1 MLLVAVLPVM
11 VAGQPSCEPLSAI
24 YNAMG
29 GPGWKNKANQ
39 AGGRSWIDPSVPCC
53 EKEFVTCKGDKGVKK
68 IAWKAIKGLKGTI
81 PRQLGLL
88 TRLEEIVL
96 SRTEVSGTLPA
107 ALVSAASHIEKLE
120 LERSSLSGTLP
131 NSFFSD
137 SSRITTVKIKRSY
150 ISGTLPP
157 SLFLSGTLKEM
168 DAKEAGLSGTIPPS
182 IGRAKKLEELDLR
195 ESLNCGRGSK
205 KWKRK
210 NCKGFS
216 GTIPPEIGRA
226 TQLEEIRFSENS
238 ISGSLPASLA
248 LLRELE
254 ARVISPHISPYL
266 ALLRELEA
274 RASSRP
280 RRGRQPD
287 SIIGPLSTT
296 KRLATGDVASICT
309 GTGGTGSPREETPMR
324 VLPRSSVSLPHVGL
338 TSASR
343 RPHSASPLHPH
354 AAHRSSSSP
363 RTSSPAPSRGACT
376 SARSASWSMRTRPT
390 LHSRRPTLHGRRRTL
405 PARRLSRP
413 TSGGC

>member
-182 IGRAKKLEELDLR
+182 IGRANKLKELKLS
-195 ESLNCGRGSK
+195 ESINCVRGTK
-205 KWKRK
+205 NWKRK
-210 NCKGFS
+210 HCKGLS

-226 TQLEEIRFSENS
+226 TQLEERHQELEEEALQRPL
-238 ISGSLPASLA
+238 GHHPARDREGDPARGAPPSPQPLLGQPAGLAA

-254 ARVISPHISPYL
+254 ELELYDNELSGTIPRGLHVSKDCELVDADPPPSPHPPGKAPEPPNFGRML
-266 ALLRELEA
+266 DEA
-274 RASSRP
+274 WLGGSA
-280 RRGRQPD
+280 
-287 SIIGPLSTT
+287 PLD
-296 KRLATGDVASICT
+296 AAVEE
-309 GTGGTGSPREETPMR
+309 GGE
-324 VLPRSSVSLPHVGL
+324 
-338 TSASR
+338 
-343 RPHSASPLHPH
+343 
-354 AAHRSSSSP
+354 
-363 RTSSPAPSRGACT
+363 
-376 SARSASWSMRTRPT
+376 W
-390 LHSRRPTLHGRRRTL
+390 
-405 PARRLSRP
+405 
-413 TSGGC
+413 GGG